1 MIREVGE
8 DIGRAIGH
16 LLEVDVPANGLGWG
30 KYLRIR
36 VEMDVREPLLRGRI
50 VQEEQ
55 GEGVA
60 PYWVDFKYEH
70 LPIFCYRCGRL
81 GHSSNECIEGR
92 WSTRTE
98 DIYGEKWGSWL
109 RASILRGTQ
118 SRQARP
124 DRSQREDEHD
134 SSVPATQNVSPQDSP
149 ISPAPVVVGEPVEVV
164 QSVGMKPNTEEEID
178 SNLCNLESCDQMQTP
193 NPGLGYH
200 DPNPMIFEFTSE
212 VVRDRDIWL
221 TKDEE
226 DLLIIPK
233 VGLAGLNTM
242 DEVGSSIQ
250 VVADVGSTDSSIRLT
265 SSSTLKPSTWKKK
278 ARNMGSRGDEGASM
292 LPRPGKRRKSAQ
304 AESVSELEE
313 IPTSKR
319 RLITGDGTDIMN
331 LSVEAAQQL
340 RQSQ

>member
-1 MIREVGE
+1 
-8 DIGRAIGH
+8 
-16 LLEVDVPANGLGWG
+16 
-30 KYLRIR
+30 
-36 VEMDVREPLLRGRI
+36 MDVRELLLRGRI

-92 WSTRTE
+92 RSTRTE

-164 QSVGMKPNTEEEID
+164 QSAGMKPNTEEEID

-200 DPNPMIFEFTSE
+200 DPNPMIF
-212 VVRDRDIWL
+212 
-221 TKDEE
+221 
-226 DLLIIPK
+226 
-233 VGLAGLNTM
+233 
-242 DEVGSSIQ
+242 
-250 VVADVGSTDSSIRLT
+250 
-265 SSSTLKPSTWKKK
+265 
-278 ARNMGSRGDEGASM
+278 
-292 LPRPGKRRKSAQ
+292 
-304 AESVSELEE
+304 
-313 IPTSKR
+313 
-319 RLITGDGTDIMN
+319 
-331 LSVEAAQQL
+331 
-340 RQSQ
+340 